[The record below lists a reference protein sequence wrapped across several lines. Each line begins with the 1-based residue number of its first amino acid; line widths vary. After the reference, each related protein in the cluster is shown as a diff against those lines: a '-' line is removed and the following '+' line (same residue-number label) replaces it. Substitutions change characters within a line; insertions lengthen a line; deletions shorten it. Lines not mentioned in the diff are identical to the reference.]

1 MLTFR
6 LKVISV
12 TLCLCAGS
20 AAIAFETL
28 ANPALLPKHPGH
40 PMSPGLDPV
49 TSQALTNDSGQR
61 TNNKDMALEEAARYH
76 DKESVQNLKPD
87 ATIESQGAGR
97 LPKIHGYP
105 DYRIEPPVTQ
115 AIDPSKFS
123 SAEHERP

>member
-6 LKVISV
+6 LKVIPV
-12 TLCLCAGS
+12 ALCLCAGLV
-20 AAIAFETL
+20 AIASEAL

-49 TSQALTNDSGQR
+49 TSQTLTHDSGQR
-61 TNNKDMALEEAARYH
+61 ANKNDIALEEAARYH

-105 DYRIEPPVTQ
+105 DYKIEPPVTQ